1 MTPGPPGPGDVLSGN
16 AKPMSE
22 SLALGR
28 VGSLGGKKT
37 YRFVDPDVVSGCP
50 DDLEIMVDG
59 CCQPSFSSTVK
70 QMEQKVLDPFSN
82 DRCISDPFHLSKRVN
97 SLAGGSVTSSAV
109 HSYAVFEENGP
120 SPIRHHGAGSYAGGA
135 QSGTVENLLKAKV
148 VQEMAKYCNRVDPTT
163 ADMKS
168 WPPFVSI

>member
-1 MTPGPPGPGDVLSGN
+1 MAHVPDVDVLSGN
-16 AKPMSE
+16 TRPMSE
-22 SLALGR
+22 SLVLGR

-82 DRCISDPFHLSKRVN
+82 DVCISDPFYLSKKGEFSNWRLGYIF
-97 SLAGGSVTSSAV
+97 SGS
-109 HSYAVFEENGP
+109 F
-120 SPIRHHGAGSYAGGA
+120 
-135 QSGTVENLLKAKV
+135 
-148 VQEMAKYCNRVDPTT
+148 
-163 ADMKS
+163 
-168 WPPFVSI
+168 